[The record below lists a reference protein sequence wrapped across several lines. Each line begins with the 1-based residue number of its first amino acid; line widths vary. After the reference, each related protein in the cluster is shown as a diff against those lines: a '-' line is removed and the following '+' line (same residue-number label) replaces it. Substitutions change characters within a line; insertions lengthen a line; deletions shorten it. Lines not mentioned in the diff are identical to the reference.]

1 MGKTCRWKHLA
12 RVPPPVLH
20 PGAAPHPGV
29 LPLSLP
35 PSPPSSHSL
44 YTSPSFS
51 PSLAPY
57 PRLYLPPSLP
67 SSHLHYLSTSLSPS
81 LCPSVFCSCCQYAF
95 KAPRVFVLES

>member
-35 PSPPSSHSL
+35 PSPPSSHPL

-57 PRLYLPPSLP
+57 RRLYLPPSTFLP
-67 SSHLHYLSTSLSPS
+67 PSLPLLLMCDLFGRLVLSSHMWSNK
-81 LCPSVFCSCCQYAF
+81 VKIQI
-95 KAPRVFVLES
+95 